1 MYAGIRDIRM
11 ARTINGA
18 LNELVQDKVNLLK
31 SRTDAGRRSRDH
43 LLEQIKRLNDD
54 SLEKLDFAETYNL
67 PFGSF
72 SRRTKVKPLDDIDQM
87 IGLNGGKLVW
97 NQATSYDEAIIS
109 IRNSL
114 DKGTWSQ
121 LLNDDNTLSPIK
133 VLNRFKR
140 MLSNMNGYQN
150 PELNR
155 RQQAVTFK
163 MTSNEWNFDL
173 VPCFYTE
180 SGVYLIPSGNGN
192 YWMQTDPRK
201 DQTLA
206 TEVNQQHNGKVL
218 EIIRLMKFWNKQDR
232 KPSIPSS
239 YLLEVM
245 LLYFYQSRWLTTAG
259 TLQEEVEKCLIYIRD
274 NIYSWVKDPKGIEGN
289 INRLDGDIRD
299 KIHARVTKELENI
312 TYGNYYERMG
322 DKEKAFEYWEKVM
335 GSFFPAYG

>member
-1 MYAGIRDIRM
+1 M

-18 LNELVQDKVNLLK
+18 LNELGKDKVNLLK

-43 LLEQIKRLNDD
+43 LLAQIKLLNAN
-54 SLEKLDFAETYNL
+54 SAEKLDFAETYNL

-87 IGLNGGKLVW
+87 IGLNGGKFVW
-97 NQATSYDEAIIS
+97 NAASNYDEAIIS
-109 IRNSL
+109 ISNPS
-114 DKGTWSQ
+114 DKGVWSQ
-121 LLNDDNTLSPIK
+121 LLNDDDTLSPIK

-140 MLSNMNGYQN
+140 MLNNMSGYQN
-150 PELNR
+150 PQLNR
-155 RQQAVTFK
+155 RQQAVTFQ

-173 VPCFYTE
+173 VPCFYTR
-180 SGVYLIPSGNGN
+180 SGVYLIPSGDGD

-218 EIIRLMKFWNKQDR
+218 EIIRLMKYWNKQDR

-245 LLYFYQSRWLTTAG
+245 LLYFYKSRWLTTAG
-259 TLQEEVEKCLIYIRD
+259 TLQEEVEKSLI
-274 NIYSWVKDPKGIEGN
+274 
-289 INRLDGDIRD
+289 
-299 KIHARVTKELENI
+299 
-312 TYGNYYERMG
+312 
-322 DKEKAFEYWEKVM
+322 
-335 GSFFPAYG
+335 